1 MPAIVAAAADAIQRE
16 IESQLSGA
24 STYKSLQLEE
34 KLSLFINTAATK
46 MATGI
51 GTDFAALRPYI
62 TDFVS
67 CGASIYDAHHT
78 MDAVKRASHLG
89 LSGIEVHSVDL
100 GGASIPAALEIARRL
115 CESEARAVLIAGSEV
130 PRSLT
135 ASSRYYREVND
146 ALLHK
151 ELELHTQANLISL
164 YALFA
169 DRLMF
174 DHGLTQGQID
184 AITTFYRNQ
193 AQANPRAAT
202 CGKPLR
208 EGELKRFLAG
218 PYATPMVAVATDH
231 AVAILVVS
239 DALLPKMQKDL
250 ALKLADEPLY
260 IAGVGS
266 NFCDKYVSRR
276 RDFSTPARVAAE
288 RAFARSGVSPQNID
302 YAWIYDCFTL
312 MLVKQAARY
321 FNLDFK
327 AVAETLAMGYIELNG
342 KKIHVNQSGGILN
355 TQAAI
360 SLSAATGLID
370 ILDHAQK
377 NPQARTFLFGGNG
390 GLDTVNSVAIL
401 TRVPQASASGPPM
414 ISPEISPQQPA
425 RALSEGEVVTLYAAV
440 MVRFNPGTD
449 TPFAL
454 GAFRRADGS
463 LCLLRIQD
471 ASGKGI
477 TETDSLTRDKTQAQI
492 VYAENKPLAVLLA

>member
-1 MPAIVAAAADAIQRE
+1 
-16 IESQLSGA
+16 
-24 STYKSLQLEE
+24 
-34 KLSLFINTAATK
+34 LSLFINTAATK
-46 MATGI
+46 MAMGI

-89 LSGIEVHSVDL
+89 LSGIEVHSVDQ

-115 CESEARAVLIAGSEV
+115 CDDEPRAVLIAGSEV

-151 ELELHTQANLISL
+151 DLELHTQANLISL

-174 DHGLTQGQID
+174 EQGLNQRQID
-184 AITTFYRNQ
+184 AITAYYRDQ

-208 EGELKRFLAG
+208 EGDLQRFLAG

-239 DALLPKMQKDL
+239 EALLPKLQKEL
-250 ALKLADEPLY
+250 GLKLADEPLF

-266 NFCDKYVSRR
+266 NFLDKYVSRR
-276 RDFSTPARVAAE
+276 RDFSTPARLAAE
-288 RAFARSGVSPQNID
+288 RAFARSGVSPQDID

-321 FNLDFK
+321 FNLDFN
-327 AVAETLAMGYIELNG
+327 AVADSLAMGYIELNG
-342 KKIHVNQSGGILN
+342 KKIQVNQSGGILN

-377 NPQARTFLFGGNG
+377 NPQARTFLFAGNG
-390 GLDTVNSVAIL
+390 GLDTINSVAIL
-401 TRVPQASASGPPM
+401 TRAPRPLQPAAHEIPAHVSA
-414 ISPEISPQQPA
+414 QQPA
-425 RALSEGEVVTLYAAV
+425 QPLREGEIVTLYAAV

-449 TPFAL
+449 IPFAL

-463 LCLLRIQD
+463 LCLLRIQER
-471 ASGKGI
+471 AGQGLS
-477 TETDSLTRDKTQAQI
+477 ETDSLSRDKTQAQI
-492 VYAENKPLAVLLA
+492 RYAENKPLAVLLA

>member
-1 MPAIVAAAADAIQRE
+1 MPAIIAAAADAIQRE
-16 IESQLSGA
+16 IEVQLTGET
-24 STYKSLQLEE
+24 TYKSLLLEE

-78 MDAVKRASHLG
+78 MDTVKRASHLG

-115 CESEARAVLIAGSEV
+115 CESEPRAVLIAGSEV

-174 DHGLTQGQID
+174 DHNLTQAQVD

-208 EGELKRFLAG
+208 EGELQRFLAG

-239 DALLPKMQKDL
+239 DALLPRLKKELQ
-250 ALKLADEPLY
+250 LKLADEPLY

-266 NFCDKYVSRR
+266 NFTDKYVSLR
-276 RDFSTPARVAAE
+276 RDFSTPAKVAAE
-288 RAFARSGVSPQNID
+288 RAFARSGVSPLDID

-321 FNLDFK
+321 FNLDFNS
-327 AVAETLAMGYIELNG
+327 VADSLAKGYIELNG
-342 KKIHVNQSGGILN
+342 KKVFVNQSGGILN

-370 ILDHAQK
+370 ILEQAQK

-401 TRVPQASASGPPM
+401 TRSPRAPKPALISEERLPAQRAQAL
-414 ISPEISPQQPA
+414 
-425 RALSEGEVVTLYAAV
+425 REGEVVTVYAAV
-440 MVRFNPGTD
+440 MVRLNPGTD

-454 GAFRRADGS
+454 GAFQPRTMVRFA
-463 LCLLRIQD
+463 CCEC
-471 ASGKGI
+471 KMP
-477 TETDSLTRDKTQAQI
+477 QARELPKQI
-492 VYAENKPLAVLLA
+492 H